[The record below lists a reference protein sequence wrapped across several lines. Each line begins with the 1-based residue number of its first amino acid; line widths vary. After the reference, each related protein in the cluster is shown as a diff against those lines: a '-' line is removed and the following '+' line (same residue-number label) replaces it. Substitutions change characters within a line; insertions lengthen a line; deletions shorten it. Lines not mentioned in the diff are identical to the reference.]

1 MIRRPP
7 RSTRTDTL
15 FPYTTLFRSA
25 PRRRYS
31 WEIEEEQAA
40 LDAQAAAAER
50 DQFETRA
57 AQDVPVLWHRD
68 DDAPETGVVLPF
80 PRRPDARSAAGN
92 RDRGACRR
100 RRVRRSFGSPLPG
113 VATQGNEHAPAPAAG
128 LRDGDPI
135 AALYGHGQHNRTR

>member
-1 MIRRPP
+1 MLLTVLPRGLDVSWQSHRGGAVAGVAAAFAFRRKDPQ
-7 RSTRTDTL
+7 
-15 FPYTTLFRSA
+15 A

-57 AQDVPVLWHRD
+57 AQDVPVLRHRD

-80 PRRPDARSAAGN
+80 PRRPDARS
-92 RDRGACRR
+92 
-100 RRVRRSFGSPLPG
+100 RSEEHTSELQSLLRNSYAVFGLHKN
-113 VATQGNEHAPAPAAG
+113 TNTENTNNTT
-128 LRDGDPI
+128 
-135 AALYGHGQHNRTR
+135 Y

>member
-57 AQDVPVLWHRD
+57 AHDVPVLWHRD
-68 DDAPETGVVLPF
+68 DDAPETVVVLPF
-80 PRRPDARSAAGN
+80 TRPPDARPPAGN
-92 RDRGACRR
+92 SDRGDCRR
-100 RRVRRSFGSPLPG
+100 RPVRRSLVTTLPG
-113 VATQGNEHAPAPAAG
+113 VATQGNYTEPHPDPRLRPGHRMAAA
-128 LRDGDPI
+128 D
-135 AALYGHGQHNRTR
+135 YN